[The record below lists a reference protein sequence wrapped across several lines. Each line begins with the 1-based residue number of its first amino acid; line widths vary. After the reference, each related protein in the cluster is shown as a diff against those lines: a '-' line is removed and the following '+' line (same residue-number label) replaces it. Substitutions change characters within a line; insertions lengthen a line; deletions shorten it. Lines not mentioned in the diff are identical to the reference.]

1 MSDNVDYQDVVDSF
15 DGQTIERDGVQVTI
29 ENVTTAAY
37 DPHDGQPR
45 FSFDI
50 KAEEVDHE

>member
-45 FSFDI
+45 FCFDI
-50 KAEEVDHE
+50 KAEKVDHE